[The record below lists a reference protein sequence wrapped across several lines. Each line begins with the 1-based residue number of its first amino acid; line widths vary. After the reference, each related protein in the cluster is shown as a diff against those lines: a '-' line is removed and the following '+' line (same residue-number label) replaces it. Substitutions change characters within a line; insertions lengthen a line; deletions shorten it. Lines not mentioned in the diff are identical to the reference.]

1 MNLIGPYAKSFYF
14 KQNLSDQLRRKFKQL
29 FQRTQTHERND
40 QSWTIHDAE
49 TLCRQYHIDKS
60 FGKQEMLRELFLWSV
75 YAGYSDI
82 AFIILLQLE
91 SRISAALIAA
101 CIARRLSLFVI
112 NLDLRRTFN
121 QQTKD
126 YEEYARA
133 CITACYKHN
142 ERLACQL
149 LVRENLLFGDVT
161 CMQVC

>member
-1 MNLIGPYAKSFYF
+1 MDLVGPYAKSFYF
-14 KQNLSDQLRRKFKQL
+14 KETDQVSLEFKQF
-29 FQRTQTHERND
+29 FQCTDTDERD
-40 QSWTIHDAE
+40 D
-49 TLCRQYHIDKS
+49 TLWGKSDVEKLCSRYHIDKT
-60 FGKQEMLRELFLWSV
+60 FNKQEMLRELFLWSV

-82 AFIILLQLE
+82 AFVLLLQLE

-101 CIARRLSLFVI
+101 CIARCLSLYAI
-112 NLDLRRTFN
+112 NLDLRRTFD
-121 QQTKD
+121 QQKKD

-149 LVRENLLFGDVT
+149 LIRENVLFGDVT